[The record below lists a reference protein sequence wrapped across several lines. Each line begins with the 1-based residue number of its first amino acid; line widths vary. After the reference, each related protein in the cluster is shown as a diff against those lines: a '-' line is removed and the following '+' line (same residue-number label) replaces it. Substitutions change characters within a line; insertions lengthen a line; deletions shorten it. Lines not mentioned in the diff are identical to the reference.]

1 MFKIYERFITIYHF
15 TYHSPHKSPAMLVF
29 LILVF
34 TFFAVACQQ
43 NESPVTPQQRKTAE
57 NRAKVL
63 TNIDELAHLQKQLE
77 SKGDYIGSIAVLRQW
92 GKILREECRFKESV
106 MVYQKALKQARRL
119 NDTLEVVQILNGIGT
134 NYRRLS
140 MLDVAQEYHYR
151 ALKISEES
159 NDTTTIT
166 KKNLVVSLNGLGNIY
181 MNLGFY
187 ERADSAFR
195 RALKGEH
202 KLHSLQG
209 LAINYANIGS
219 IFEKRNLNDSAWV
232 YYTLSMTYNRKARN
246 DMGISLCHTYFGQL
260 YEKKRQYD
268 KAAAEYE
275 KAYELMKASKDDWH
289 ALTPLCALIK
299 VRIITGDMEQ
309 AKVYLAKA
317 AAMADKIKSFEQQAE
332 VNSLYTLFYQKKG
345 DYQKAFDCYTRSE
358 ALKDSMV
365 DMNKVYQMEKDRLSI
380 ERDRQAQ
387 KISIAEKRASDERRA
402 KLISYALLAL
412 VFIAFVMILTQIL
425 YILRIRIR
433 TNKQLTKMSNLR
445 ETFFTN
451 VTHEFRT
458 PLTVI
463 LGLSHQLANDGK
475 LPDYMH
481 DKMWTIHRQGQS
493 LLTLINQLL
502 DITKVKSAVGDP
514 DWRSG
519 DIVSYIGMV
528 IESYRDYADSRK
540 IKLVYTAPKNC
551 VIDFVPDYV
560 NKVFNNLISNALKF
574 TPENG
579 TITVDLSHSGHFL
592 YFNVSD
598 TGTGIDEETLENIFV
613 PFYQGKTESKARGS
627 GIGLALVKQIID
639 SINGDIKVEST
650 IGIGTTFKVR
660 IPIRYGGR
668 SFDRIPPEEREN
680 LPLLPIMGKPV
691 HLSKDIKENKQQIL
705 LMEDDNDLANYIGNF
720 LESKYAVFHAH
731 NGREGLQKAQEMVP
745 DIIIT
750 DLMMPEMDGLEVCEQ
765 LKANELT
772 DHIPI
777 IIMTARIN
785 DKDRFRG
792 LQAGADAYLNKPF
805 DSEELIMRVEKLLE
819 QRERLRKKF
828 SKTLKEAKIKTD
840 NNAMKENGLR
850 PIDRSFL
857 LKVTEKIHFHL
868 SKNQDIDI
876 NLLASDMCLSYIQ
889 FYRKM
894 VAVTGMTPVN
904 YLLRIKIQKAQQLLD
919 NNPTMSFKD
928 VAELSGFSDY
938 SNFLRSF
945 KKICDVTPSQYIKN
959 KE

>member
-1 MFKIYERFITIYHF
+1 MFKIYERFMTIYHF

-77 SKGDYIGSIAVLRQW
+77 GKGDYIGSIAVLRQW

-412 VFIAFVMILTQIL
+412 VFIAFVVILTQIL

-668 SFDRIPPEEREN
+668 SFDKIPPEEREN